1 MPLRTFRKLV
11 WIELKLFLREPLSLA
26 MALAF
31 PLIVQ
36 VVMAGVFGREDSA
49 QGNLFKGVI
58 GIDYYTPSSMAVVIA
73 ALGLIF
79 LPVRLATYRERGI
92 LRRFQASSIPS
103 WTLFS
108 SLAVVTLA
116 VSLAGMVVM
125 FVVALTAYGGN
136 APESPL
142 AFIIGFLLGA
152 LTFLAIGVFLGAAL
166 PNARTAQ
173 GVGMSLFFLM
183 MFVSGAGPPST

>member
-116 VSLAGMVVM
+116 V
-125 FVVALTAYGGN
+125 N
-136 APESPL
+136 
-142 AFIIGFLLGA
+142 
-152 LTFLAIGVFLGAAL
+152 
-166 PNARTAQ
+166 
-173 GVGMSLFFLM
+173 
-183 MFVSGAGPPST
+183 